1 MSNFSYTFFIQPSS
15 LWNDVL
21 MLRMNVF
28 VTEMKVPESLELDE
42 YDIHATHLSVRESA
56 RTIGTLR
63 LVVTGKN
70 VKIGRFAIDSEYRRQ
85 GIGTKMMLE
94 TVYWCQQKG
103 VSQICLGSQT
113 YITPFYKSLGF
124 VEQGDIFMDAG
135 IPHILMTRSLV

>member
-28 VTEMKVPESLELDE
+28 VTEMKVPEGLELDE
-42 YDIHATHLSVRESA
+42 YDIHATHLSVRESI

-63 LVVTGKN
+63 LVVTGDN
-70 VKIGRFAIDSEYRRQ
+70 VKIGRFAIDSEYRRR

-94 TVYWCQQKG
+94 TFHWCQQKG
-103 VSQICLGSQT
+103 ISQICLDSQT
-113 YITPFYKSLGF
+113 YITSFYKSLGF

-135 IPHILMTRSLV
+135 IPHILMIRSLV